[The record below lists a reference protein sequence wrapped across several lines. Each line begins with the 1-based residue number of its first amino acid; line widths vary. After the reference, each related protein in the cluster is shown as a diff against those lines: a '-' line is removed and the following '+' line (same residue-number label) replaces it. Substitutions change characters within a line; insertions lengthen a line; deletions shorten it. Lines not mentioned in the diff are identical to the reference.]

1 MITIASLSL
10 LLGILSI
17 RAEAYA
23 ILPHVLSS
31 NVCRRY
37 YKHHV
42 QPNSRTSLHEIRCE
56 DMFYQLE
63 EREDAESSS
72 TEVYLMKDRQ
82 VDFGQ
87 TDGPVP
93 DTVEGTWHVEPGTDD
108 FKMTIRRVFG
118 SGKRGSDMGEF
129 QFDIVRELRGEMT
142 MVGESVAI
150 TGVIVNK
157 DDLLGDRG
165 AHNISTEAAISFRHD
180 RA

>member
-1 MITIASLSL
+1 
-10 LLGILSI
+10 
-17 RAEAYA
+17 
-23 ILPHVLSS
+23 
-31 NVCRRY
+31 
-37 YKHHV
+37 
-42 QPNSRTSLHEIRCE
+42 
-56 DMFYQLE
+56 
-63 EREDAESSS
+63 
-72 TEVYLMKDRQ
+72 
-82 VDFGQ
+82 
-87 TDGPVP
+87 
-93 DTVEGTWHVEPGTDD
+93 
-108 FKMTIRRVFG
+108 MTIRRVFG